1 MSKIT
6 FLIIIYPPIH
16 NVFKL
21 PTHPLFYF
29 TKKYRRLTRKLLHNG
44 CLLKVHKTC
53 IKIRKYK
60 VSLWDCN
67 IKRPDLLSYTPCKMK
82 HLANLIVLLRLA
94 KVKLIEIEFVCSPAA
109 CNLITARE

>member
-1 MSKIT
+1 MY
-6 FLIIIYPPIH
+6 LNCLRIH
-16 NVFKL
+16 FS
-21 PTHPLFYF
+21 YF
-29 TKKYRRLTRKLLHNG
+29 TKKKKYRRLTRKLLHNG
-44 CLLKVHKTC
+44 CLLRVHKTC
-53 IKIRKYK
+53 TISPLIKIRKYK

-82 HLANLIVLLRLA
+82 HLANLIVLLRLS